1 MNSQPHSSTSLLLS
15 ACLIVKNEEQL
26 LPDCLGSIR
35 RTVDEIVVVDTGS
48 TDSTIAIAEKF
59 GARVLRVAWTDDF
72 AAARNAGLEAVRGR
86 WILSIDADERLQTPE
101 LLLQAVHQADKDI
114 GALLVR
120 VISERSAAS
129 GRRDRVVNS
138 LPRLYRNDRRIRW
151 SGRIHEQI
159 FESVA
164 AAELKM
170 ADSGVVLEH
179 LGYDL
184 DAATMNR
191 KIERNLRLIDLDL
204 RDEQENAFK
213 AAFLYFQ
220 RGKTLLGLGRRD
232 EALRDFEKALDQKEA
247 SAIRVQLLNQTAL
260 MYLEDGRLEDAQK
273 LTAESL
279 ELAPGQ
285 TFAHFVLGETAA
297 KKGEHRTALDHFRA
311 MQMIGENPDA
321 ASRLAGDFQLPA
333 EQIYFRLGREFL
345 ALNQRDEAAA
355 EFRLALAINPE
366 EQGSEAGLAAIE
378 APLLSLSMIVK
389 NEEKRLPNC
398 LNSVRG
404 TVDEIVIYDTGSTDQ
419 TIAIAEAA
427 GARVIRGTWN
437 NDFAAARNEALKHA
451 RGRWILY
458 LDADEQ
464 LEAGQRK
471 TLREMIGAAP
481 ENIGAFECTLFSPH
495 TQLDGGRKMHTAGYP
510 RLFRNYGYP
519 TIKFIHRIH
528 EQISPS
534 IKALGKEI
542 APSPIRIFHSG
553 YDAETDVIKRKM
565 ERNYSLLLQQLRD
578 EPENA
583 YCWFQMGQTLNLM
596 GLTDQAEQAFEMAL
610 KLGKLPVHLKASG
623 LASLSHINGQRRA
636 FGAALDY
643 ADKSIAALPE
653 QVFAH
658 HLRAYALLYLERF
671 AESAAA
677 FEETLRRMDGGGHVR
692 QTAFEIEVD
701 RKLVEEGLAKARAGL
716 K

>member
-1 MNSQPHSSTSLLLS
+1 MNTKANSATSLLLS

-26 LPDCLGSIR
+26 LPDCLESIR

-48 TDSTIAIAEKF
+48 TDNTIAIAEQF
-59 GARVLRVAWTDDF
+59 GARVLRRDWTDDF
-72 AAARNAGLEAVRGR
+72 SAARNAGLDAARGR

-101 LLLQAVHQADKDI
+101 LLLQAVHQAGNDV

-120 VISERSAAS
+120 VISERSNKD

-138 LPRLYRNDRRIRW
+138 LPRLHRNDGRIRW

-164 AAELKM
+164 AADLKM
-170 ADSGVVLEH
+170 ADSGVVLQH

-184 DAATMNR
+184 DAAAMNT

-204 RDEQENAFK
+204 QDEQKNAFK
-213 AAFLYFQ
+213 AAFLHFQ

-232 EALRDFEKALDQKEA
+232 EALRDFEKALEQNEA
-247 SAIRVQLLNQTAL
+247 STIRVQLLNQTAL
-260 MYLEDGRLEDAQK
+260 MYLEDGRLEDART

-285 TFAHFVLGETAA
+285 SFAHFVLGETAA
-297 KKGEHRTALDHFRA
+297 KKGDHRTALDHFRA

-321 ASRLAGDFQLPA
+321 ASRLAGDFQLPP
-333 EQIYFRLGREFL
+333 EQIHFRLGREFL
-345 ALNQRDEAAA
+345 ALNHGDEAAA
-355 EFRLALAINPE
+355 EFRRALEINPE
-366 EQGSEAGLAAIE
+366 EKGSKAGLAALK
-378 APLLSLSMIVK
+378 APLLTLSMIVK

-404 TVDEIVIYDTGSTDQ
+404 VVDEIVIYDTGSTDQ

-437 NDFAAARNEALKHA
+437 NDFAAARNEALKHT

-471 TLREMIGAAP
+471 MLREMIVAAP
-481 ENIGAFECTLFSPH
+481 EKIGAFECTLLSPH

-519 TIKFIHRIH
+519 TIQFIHRIH

-542 APSPIRIFHSG
+542 APSPIRIFHTG
-553 YDAETDVIKRKM
+553 YDAETGVIKSKM
-565 ERNYSLLLQQLRD
+565 ERNYNLLLQQLRD

-596 GLTDQAEQAFEMAL
+596 GLSEQAEQAFQMAL
-610 KLGKLPVHLKASG
+610 NIGTLPVHLKASS
-623 LASLSHINGQRRA
+623 LASLSHINGQRRN
-636 FGAALDY
+636 FDAALDY
-643 ADKSIAALPE
+643 ASQSIAALAE
-653 QVFAH
+653 QVFAY
-658 HLRAYALLYLERF
+658 HLRAYALLYLERH
-671 AESAAA
+671 AEAVEA
-677 FEETLRRMDGGGHVR
+677 FEETLRRMDGGSRVR

-701 RKLVEEGLAKARAGL
+701 RTLVEDGLAKARAGV